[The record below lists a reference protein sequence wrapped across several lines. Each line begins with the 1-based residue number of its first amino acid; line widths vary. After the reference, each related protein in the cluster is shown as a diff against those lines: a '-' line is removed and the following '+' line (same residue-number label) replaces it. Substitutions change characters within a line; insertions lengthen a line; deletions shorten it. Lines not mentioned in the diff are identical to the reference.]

1 MGCQILVVLRSDVL
15 LESDV
20 ALAAREISAL
30 ARAPCEPVAD
40 VSSALE
46 ECLEAPGV
54 SLAELLGRPLTL
66 RPNGCQ
72 GFFVRDPDTMAFD
85 RILRRSAFAQEVF
98 ASSGQARG
106 VPALSIAWATGQL
119 GFALFALL
127 ETLDGLMPWLRRQ
140 ADQGYAIDAARD
152 YLLKGVLP
160 HGLSSD
166 LARKALMRRGTLHLT
181 HDLHVYKAKFF
192 PRMVGA
198 LLNLY
203 GPEAEGVLLEPFS
216 GSGTA
221 LFEAA
226 LRGISSVGFD
236 IDPVSAMISAAKVT
250 PLAASPKHFDELAG
264 AVLAAMDAE
273 SFGSGA
279 RAARLPQEIRARL
292 LAKDAREK
300 TAYVHEIERDAT
312 AIRSAIA
319 PFTGPDRLLLDTLF
333 SDALTKKVRYRF
345 VGVGNGRYTFA
356 VTKEPIQTR
365 FRKKLLDLASIATV
379 LHWVAANVQPIASS
393 SAGVADACEL
403 PLAEDYADIAI
414 TSPPYLPASS
424 GREHYALARAIPLA
438 LVGVGTPEQLHALSE
453 KALGA
458 VAQCD
463 CPPDQ
468 VMHAAMDHGSDCVL
482 AEPSSVDESELPAH
496 ATELLRF
503 LAADPQR
510 RLKHRP
516 TLEYLDAISRSA
528 RECLRVLKPG
538 GRLLMVLSKQSVFYE
553 SRTRETLFVCNTA
566 ELVAEIAA
574 SAGFEVEDAIDMEL
588 LKQGTP
594 NARPRALDA
603 YFERILVLRAPAET
617 QRERDPRDVR
627 SLLATA

>member
-1 MGCQILVVLRSDVL
+1 MGCPILVVLRSDVL

-30 ARAPCEPVAD
+30 AQAPGEPVAD
-40 VSSALE
+40 VSRALE
-46 ECLEAPGV
+46 ECLGVPGA
-54 SLAELLGRPLTL
+54 SLAEFLGRSLVL
-66 RPNGCQ
+66 RANGCQ
-72 GFFVRDPDTMAFD
+72 GFLVRDPDPTAFD

-98 ASSGQARG
+98 ASSGHSRG
-106 VPALSIAWATGQL
+106 VSALSINWGTGQL

-140 ADQGYAIDAARD
+140 ADQASAIDAARD
-152 YLLKGVLP
+152 YLLTGVLP
-160 HGLSSD
+160 RGLSSD
-166 LARKALMRRGTLHLT
+166 FARKALMRRGTLHLA

-203 GPEAEGVLLEPFS
+203 GPEAGGMLLEPFS

-226 LRGISSVGFD
+226 LRGVSSVGFD

-250 PLAASPKHFDELAG
+250 PLTASPQHFDELGA
-264 AVLAAMDAE
+264 AVLSAMDAE
-273 SFGSGA
+273 NLGSGA

-319 PFTGPDRLLLDTLF
+319 PFTGPDRLLLNTLF

-356 VTKEPIQTR
+356 VTKEPIRTR

-379 LHWVAANVQPIASS
+379 LRWISANVQPIALST
-393 SAGVADACEL
+393 ATVADACDL
-403 PLAEDYADIAI
+403 PLAEDFADIAI

-438 LVGVGTPEQLHALSE
+438 LVGVGTPKQLHALSE

-468 VMHAAMDHGSDCVL
+468 IMHAALDHRPECFL
-482 AEPSSVDESELPAH
+482 AQPPSVDESEFPAH

-516 TLEYLDAISRSA
+516 TLEYLDAVSRSA

-566 ELVAEIAA
+566 DLVAEIAA
-574 SAGFEVEDAIDMEL
+574 SAGFEVEDGIDMEL
-588 LKQGTP
+588 LKLGTP

-603 YFERILVLRAPAET
+603 YFERVLVLRAPAET
-617 QRERDPRDVR
+617 QYEHDPRDVR
-627 SLLATA
+627 PLLAAA